1 MKIEVDVKRAEQSWD
16 LDTQKQQNYLVIE
29 VFGLETRVPC
39 TEDELMHAISQAAS
53 DTGPAHAEGDED
65 LLPFTPEPRAAPS
78 TFVTEAE
85 AASTPSEPVQSQERP
100 ARRLAPMKRERGDD
114 VGIAQ
119 G

>member
-29 VFGLETRVPC
+29 VFGLEARVPC
-39 TEDELMHAISQAAS
+39 TEDELMYAISQAAS
-53 DTGPAHAEGDED
+53 DTGPTSSENVDE
-65 LLPFTPEPRAAPS
+65 LIPFTAPRVAPT

-85 AASTPSEPVQSQERP
+85 APSVPSEPAPAQERP

-114 VGIAQ
+114 AGIAQ